1 MRVVTDAV
9 ETLRNARSVLV
20 IDWPSPDVPDS
31 LVRAGHEVY
40 LKSGPGPR
48 DNNIR
53 ELEDGEIVVR
63 PVGEAPGH
71 VDLVYA
77 YRPEAELPAIVSA
90 AKQLGATALW
100 WQSGHADADA
110 AVKDPRGC
118 WVGDEQSRRI
128 RELAE
133 SQGLGYVDD
142 VYIGDAARGA
152 PAQ

>member
-1 MRVVTDAV
+1 VTDAV
-9 ETLRNARSVLV
+9 GTLRNARGVLV
-20 IDWPSPDVPDS
+20 IDWPSSDVPDA

-40 LKSGPGPR
+40 VKSGPGPR
-48 DNNIR
+48 DYNVR
-53 ELEDGEIVVR
+53 ELRDGEIVAR
-63 PVGEAPGH
+63 PLGEAPGH

-90 AKQLGATALW
+90 ARQLGARALW

-110 AVKDPRGC
+110 AVTDPRGC
-118 WVGDEQSRRI
+118 WVSDEQSGRI

-133 SQGLGYVDD
+133 SQSLGYVDD

-152 PAQ
+152 SAA